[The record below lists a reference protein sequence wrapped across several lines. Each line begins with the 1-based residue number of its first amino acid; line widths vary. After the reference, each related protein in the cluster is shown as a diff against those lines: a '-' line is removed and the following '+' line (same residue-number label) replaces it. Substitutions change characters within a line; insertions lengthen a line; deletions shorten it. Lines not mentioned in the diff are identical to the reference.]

1 MIAHVMQ
8 PGTAHEIR
16 RYLVIGGAT
25 AALLTF
31 GAGGWA
37 VTTELSGAVIAP
49 GMLVVDSNVK
59 KVQHPTGGVVGE
71 LLVRDGDRVRGGDLL
86 VRLDETVTRANL
98 AVIDKALVELGAR
111 RVRDEAELDGKTA
124 FSFPAQL
131 VDRRGD
137 PETAAV
143 LDGEQRLFA
152 LRLAS
157 REGQKA
163 RIRERIG
170 QTKEEIQGLAEQI
183 KAKGRELELVAQEL
197 SGVRTLWEKNMVP
210 IMRVVAL
217 ERDAARLGGERG
229 ALISSMAQAKSRISE
244 SELQILQVDQDSRA
258 EVGRDLAEIRAK
270 VSELIE
276 KRIAAED
283 QLKRVDIRAPQDGMV
298 HQSTIHTVGGVVG
311 PGEPMMLV
319 VPAGDVL
326 TVEARIAPQDIDQI
340 RLGQKALLRFTAFN
354 QRTTP
359 ELTGEVSRISA
370 DISQEPKSGAPFY
383 TLRIAVPEEE
393 IARLDGLKLIPG
405 MPVEGFI
412 QTADRTVMSYL
423 IKPLQDQ
430 FMKAWREK

>member
-1 MIAHVMQ
+1 
-8 PGTAHEIR
+8 
-16 RYLVIGGAT
+16 
-25 AALLTF
+25 
-31 GAGGWA
+31 
-37 VTTELSGAVIAP
+37 
-49 GMLVVDSNVK
+49 
-59 KVQHPTGGVVGE
+59 VGE